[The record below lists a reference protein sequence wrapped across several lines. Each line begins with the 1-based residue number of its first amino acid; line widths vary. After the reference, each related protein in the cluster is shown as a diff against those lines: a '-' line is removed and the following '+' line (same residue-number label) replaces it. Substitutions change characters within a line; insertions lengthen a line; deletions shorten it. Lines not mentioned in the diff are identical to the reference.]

1 MNDKKSPPEPTHTI
15 THRRFGTTAHVPL
28 HERVGGQL
36 DRKQPLGPGDKK
48 YVAMAFK
55 NTPPVMDSGP
65 DLSDDFV
72 AYGALEVTRIQRG
85 LEYGE
90 DPNAMM
96 DHHGDPIDPQAD

>member
-1 MNDKKSPPEPTHTI
+1 
-15 THRRFGTTAHVPL
+15 
-28 HERVGGQL
+28 
-36 DRKQPLGPGDKK
+36 
-48 YVAMAFK
+48 
-55 NTPPVMDSGP
+55 MDSGP